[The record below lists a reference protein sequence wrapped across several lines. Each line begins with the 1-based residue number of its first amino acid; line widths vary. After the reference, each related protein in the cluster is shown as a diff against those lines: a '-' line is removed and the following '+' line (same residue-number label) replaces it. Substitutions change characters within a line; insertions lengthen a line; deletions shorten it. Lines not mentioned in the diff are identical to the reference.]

1 MDDVVNAD
9 KVSVVRPI
17 DLPSGTYSPDAVV
30 TIDSGNRNEPL
41 KKLPLGELMPKTDG
55 VSVLK
60 GNCADN
66 SITPVTEGDTPE
78 DWDCYEVEKEGED
91 IWIGIDKR
99 VHAKAGWYHVDMG
112 VYVSRVGSDE
122 DEDEN
127 EDEEDNDA
135 VASIWFGAYTG
146 TTPDNQ
152 FDYSDY
158 CAIDFD
164 LSYEHVVTPSTG
176 FDIHVAN
183 DGDIIHL
190 SVAAPAD
197 HTAECYLDWFSIH
210 RIAEVISGGGGG
222 DTPSGNCNVHVIDL
236 QDLEDDLWVE
246 CVSALLDGKL
256 LAIRINEGDGDN
268 LGFVCWSEQSVKLPS
283 GYTKDGYIAYLRT
296 VPLYA
301 TLTFFARNDVAGVIT
316 EGFKFTVSPTVGLRY
331 NYFFILIGGIGIKVT
346 GNSDTGE
353 FGSNDIFNFDY
364 TDPDNPRT
372 TSENLGTALGDVQN
386 RGFPLFLT
394 CRNSNN
400 SFYISGPCYIHY
412 VNPLMLRCH
421 CIADYYEDPA
431 GLHGERLPIDY
442 HLHLN
447 WNADPSWTQ
456 TQGYYTIYEDEV
468 YPLALDSRFNGP
480 VSGGEGA
487 R

>member
-9 KVSVVRPI
+9 MVSVVRPI

-78 DWDCYEVEKEGED
+78 DWDCYEVEKEGSD
-91 IWIGIDKR
+91 VWIGSDKR

-112 VYVSRVGSDE
+112 VYVEPVDLEHFVDGR
-122 DEDEN
+122 
-127 EDEEDNDA
+127 A
-135 VASIWFGAYTG
+135 TIYAGAYVG
-146 TTPDNQ
+146 NAPSAN
-152 FDYSDY
+152 FDYNDY
-158 CAIDFD
+158 TSVELD
-164 LSYEHVVTPSTG
+164 LSYNHETTPAVG
-176 FDIHVAN
+176 FDIHVEN

-190 SVAAPAD
+190 SVGAPVGD
-197 HTAECYLDWFSIH
+197 YTAECILDWFSIH
-210 RIAEVISGGGGG
+210 RIKGAGSGGGGG
-222 DTPSGNCNVHVIDL
+222 GGDCNVHVIDL
-236 QDLEDDLWVE
+236 QLFGGSGDDLWVE
-246 CVSALLDGKL
+246 CISTLLDGKL
-256 LAIRINEGDGDN
+256 LAIRINEGGNGDN

-296 VPLYA
+296 MPLYA

-372 TSENLGTALGDVQN
+372 TSESLGLALGDVQN

-400 SFYISGPCYIHY
+400 SFHISGPCYIHY

-421 CIADYYEDPA
+421 CIADYYEDPD
-431 GLHGERLPIDY
+431 GMYGERLPVDY
-442 HLHLN
+442 HLHLT

-456 TQGYYTIYEDEV
+456 TRGYYTIYEDEV